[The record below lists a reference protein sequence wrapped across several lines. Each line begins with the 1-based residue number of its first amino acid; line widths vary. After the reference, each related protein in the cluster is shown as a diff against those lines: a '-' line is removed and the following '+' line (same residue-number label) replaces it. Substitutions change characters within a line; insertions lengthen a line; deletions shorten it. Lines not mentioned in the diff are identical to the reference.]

1 MRMEGGCSC
10 ATLRYEL
17 TASPLIVHACHCR
30 DCQRISGGAFVIN
43 IWIEKEFVRPSGA
56 IPQSFLLEAGGG
68 KNHEVFFCGKC
79 GAHVWSRYLR
89 APGDSLFVRAGT
101 LDTPEAVTPD
111 VHVYTRSKLPW
122 LELPRGVPAFE
133 SMYKIEEVWSAES
146 KERLRRMQ
154 A

>member
-1 MRMEGGCSC
+1 
-10 ATLRYEL
+10 
-17 TASPLIVHACHCR
+17 
-30 DCQRISGGAFVIN
+30 VIN

-79 GAHVWSRYLR
+79 GAHVWSRYHR
-89 APGDSLFVRAGT
+89 APGDALFVRAGT

-111 VHVYTRSKLPW
+111 VHVYTSSKLPW
-122 LELPRGVPAFE
+122 LELPRGVPALE
-133 SMYKIEEVWSAES
+133 SMYMIEEIWSSES

>member
-1 MRMEGGCSC
+1 MRMEGRCSC
-10 ATLRYEL
+10 AALRYEL

-79 GAHVWSRYLR
+79 GAHVWSRYHR
-89 APGDSLFVRAGT
+89 APGDALFVRAGT
-101 LDTPEAVTPD
+101 LDKPEAVTPD